1 MFYYLYEIRNKL
13 NGKKY
18 VGVHKTDDMN
28 DGYMGSGKVLKL
40 AVQKHGIENFEKIIL
55 EMFEDDE
62 SMFAREKEVVTEE
75 FLARDDVYNLRRGGY
90 GGFDHVNSS
99 PATAESRRRGGIASN
114 NWLRENKKGMH
125 DPNRIS
131 IFHDKDVQQEMTN
144 RAMTPAAIAKRR
156 ATYAERGHA
165 KGDSNSQFG
174 TCWIWHELIGNKKC
188 KKDMLPLFIEQGWIK
203 GRMGR

>member
-90 GGFDHVNSS
+90 GG
-99 PATAESRRRGGIASN
+99 
-114 NWLRENKKGMH
+114 
-125 DPNRIS
+125 
-131 IFHDKDVQQEMTN
+131 
-144 RAMTPAAIAKRR
+144 
-156 ATYAERGHA
+156 
-165 KGDSNSQFG
+165 
-174 TCWIWHELIGNKKC
+174 
-188 KKDMLPLFIEQGWIK
+188 
-203 GRMGR
+203 